1 MASISQIK
9 IGNDTR
15 DIYAIRLKTA
25 SNIKL
30 TGAVTGNVS
39 FTGAGGDVTINT
51 TVNHTHSYLPLS
63 GGTLSG
69 PLNFSNNSSISWNQ
83 GTYQQRIAITDDSD
97 ANTKVFSFQQSSD
110 SGSNWTELMR
120 IFDNGAVY
128 ATSFNGNVAWS
139 NITGKPGTF
148 TPASHTHQVT
158 YKKSATTTGAATQG
172 GTVAKT
178 SITPAGTISQPTF
191 TGTAH
196 SHTFTGTKHSHTLTP
211 TKSTVNS
218 ITSVGTMFAASVTGE
233 VLTLTPGT
241 APSYSGVSVYTGLT
255 MAEVAQGGSISETT
269 AAGTVSTPTFTGTA
283 AEHTHTFTGAS
294 HSHSITLTDAT
305 VTSTSN

>member
-1 MASISQIK
+1 MASISQIQ
-9 IGNDTR
+9 IGTDIR

-39 FTGAGGDVTINT
+39 FTGVGGDVTINT
-51 TVNHTHSYLPLS
+51 SVNHTHSYLPLS

-69 PLNFSNNSSISWNQ
+69 PLNFSNSSSISWNQ

-148 TPASHTHQVT
+148 TPASHTHNVT
-158 YKKSATTTGAATQG
+158 YKKSATTTGSTTQG

-196 SHTFTGTKHSHTLTP
+196 SHTFTGSKHTHTLTP

-218 ITSVGTMFAASVTGE
+218 ITSVGTMFAASVSGE
-233 VLTLTPGT
+233 VLTLTPGST
-241 APSYSGVSVYTGLT
+241 PSYSEVSVYTGLT

-269 AAGTVSTPTFTGTA
+269 ATGIVSKPTFTGTA

-294 HSHSITLTDAT
+294 HSHSITLTDTT
-305 VTSTSN
+305 VTTTSN

>member
-1 MASISQIK
+1 MASISQIQ
-9 IGNDTR
+9 IGTDVR

-30 TGAVTGNVS
+30 TGAVTGSVS

-51 TVNHTHSYLPLS
+51 SVNHTHNYLPLT
-63 GGTLSG
+63 GGTVTGHITANYSG
-69 PLNFSNNSSISWNQ
+69 ARYRATNGTNTLWMGINSS
-83 GTYQQRIAITDDSD
+83 GTKWGLYDETND
-97 ANTKVFSFQQSSD
+97 KYLVSSD
-110 SGSNWTELMR
+110 GTTTTLHGVAENVPWSG
-120 IFDNGAVY
+120 V
-128 ATSFNGNVAWS
+128 
-139 NITGKPGTF
+139 TGKPSTF
-148 TPASHTHQVT
+148 TPSSHTHQVT
-158 YKKSATTTGAATQG
+158 YKKSATTTGATTQG

-178 SITPAGTISQPTF
+178 SITPAGTVSQPTF

-196 SHTFTGTKHSHTLTP
+196 SHTFTGTKHTHTLTP

-218 ITSVGTMFAASVTGE
+218 ITSVGTMFVASVSGE

-241 APSYSGVSVYTGLT
+241 APSYSEVNVYTGLT

-269 AAGTVSTPTFTGTA
+269 ATGTVSKPTFTGTA

-294 HSHSITLTDAT
+294 HSHSITLTDTT
-305 VTSTSN
+305 VTTTSN

>member
-69 PLNFSNNSSISWNQ
+69 PLNFSNNSSISWNK
-83 GTYQQRIAITDDSD
+83 GTYQQRIAITD

-120 IFDNGAVY
+120 ILDNGAVY

-139 NITGKPGTF
+139 NITGKPSTF
-148 TPASHTHQVT
+148 TPASHTHKVT
-158 YKKSATTTGAATQG
+158 YKKSATTTGAATQE

-196 SHTFTGTKHSHTLTP
+196 SHTFTGTRHSHTLTP
-211 TKSTVNS
+211 TTSTVNS
-218 ITSVGTMFAASVTGE
+218 ITSVGTMFAASVTEE

-241 APSYSGVSVYTGLT
+241 VPSYSGISVYTGLT
-255 MAEVAQGGSISETT
+255 MAEVAQDGSISETT

-294 HSHSITLTDAT
+294 HSHSITLTDTT